1 VSDPTTTLAI
11 NKSRT
16 GEHPMVTKTVTAY
29 ELQPGWIVLPTSR
42 QPRRI
47 ALARCVGAHPHVIVH
62 WVGGTERTV
71 YDATDPITI
80 EDNQ

>member
-1 VSDPTTTLAI
+1 
-11 NKSRT
+11 
-16 GEHPMVTKTVTAY
+16 MVTKTVTAY

>member
-1 VSDPTTTLAI
+1 
-11 NKSRT
+11 
-16 GEHPMVTKTVTAY
+16 MVTKTVAAY
-29 ELQPGWIVLPTSR
+29 ELRAGWIVLPKTG

-47 ALARCVGAHPHVIVH
+47 SLARCEGAPPQVVVH
-62 WVGGTERTV
+62 WAGSSERTV